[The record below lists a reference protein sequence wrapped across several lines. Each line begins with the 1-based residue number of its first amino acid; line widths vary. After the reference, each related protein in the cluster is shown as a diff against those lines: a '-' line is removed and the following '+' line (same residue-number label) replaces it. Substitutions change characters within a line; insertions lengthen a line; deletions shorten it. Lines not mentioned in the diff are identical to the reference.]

1 MEEKVKGGGEGNQEC
16 LKRKEG
22 DRGDRDVREQ
32 TNDSD
37 IKPMI
42 IMLFL

>member
-1 MEEKVKGGGEGNQEC
+1 MEEKVKGGGKGNQEC
-16 LKRKEG
+16 LKRKER
-22 DRGDRDVREQ
+22 DQGDRDFSEK
-32 TNDSD
+32 TNESD